1 MKEKLRTML
10 KKGKVLAVAALIAA
24 SSAVCSVAASAED
37 VSAPAVSGNME
48 SMMTDAGEQISGQ
61 FNSLV
66 STAIPV
72 IIGIMGSGLVIF
84 GIFALIKLA
93 KKIFGKVAG

>member
-1 MKEKLRTML
+1 MIKKLRTML
-10 KKGKVLAVAALIAA
+10 KKGKVLAAAALIAV

-37 VSAPAVSGNME
+37 VSAPAGSGNME
-48 SMMTDAGEQISGQ
+48 AMLSDAGEQITGQ

-66 STAIPV
+66 TTVIPV
-72 IIGIMGSGLVIF
+72 IIGIMGAGLVVF
-84 GIFALIKLA
+84 GIFALVKLA